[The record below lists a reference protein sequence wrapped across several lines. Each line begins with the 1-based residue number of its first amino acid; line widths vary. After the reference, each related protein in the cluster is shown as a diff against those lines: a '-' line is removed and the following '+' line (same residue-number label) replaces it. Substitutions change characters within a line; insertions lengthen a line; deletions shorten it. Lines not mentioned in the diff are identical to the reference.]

1 MKTVLV
7 TGASRG
13 LGRSIIIKFAENN
26 YNVVINYNNSKKEA
40 FVSNHF
46 NSDCSNYSCISANYV
61 AGNIYH
67 TGKGM
72 E

>member
-26 YNVVINYNNSKKEA
+26 YNVVINYKK
-40 FVSNHF
+40 
-46 NSDCSNYSCISANYV
+46 CCIYV
-61 AGNIYH
+61 DFLLIFW
-67 TGKGM
+67 
-72 E
+72 